1 MNELMERYK
10 NRENQLKEME
20 KIWNKSNERTQGYL
34 EGCMVT
40 AFALAGFIPNEPDG
54 KAS

>member
-20 KIWNKSNERTQGYL
+20 RIWGQSNERIQAYL
-34 EGCMVT
+34 EGCMAT
-40 AFALAGFIPNEPDG
+40 AFALAGITPNEPDG